1 MKHPGHKVDA
11 NGGFQMS
18 HLLVLAFIA
27 ILAFGTLP
35 QPLVFAERIIRR

>member
-1 MKHPGHKVDA
+1 
-11 NGGFQMS
+11 MS

-35 QPLVFAERIIRR
+35 QPLAFVERIGR

>member
-1 MKHPGHKVDA
+1 MPTEEVH
-11 NGGFQMS
+11 MT

-35 QPLVFAERIIRR
+35 QPAALAKRIIR

>member
-1 MKHPGHKVDA
+1 MTMPME
-11 NGGFQMS
+11 GFQMS

-35 QPLVFAERIIRR
+35 QPTALVRRVRR

>member
-1 MKHPGHKVDA
+1 
-11 NGGFQMS
+11 MS

-35 QPLVFAERIIRR
+35 QPVALLERIKR